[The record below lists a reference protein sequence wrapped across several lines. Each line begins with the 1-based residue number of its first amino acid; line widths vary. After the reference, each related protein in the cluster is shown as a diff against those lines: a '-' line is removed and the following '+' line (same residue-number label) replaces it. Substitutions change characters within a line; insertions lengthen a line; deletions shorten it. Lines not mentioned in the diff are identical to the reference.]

1 MKFGRRHKQ
10 QQTSRPHE
18 YEDVVELAHQELP
31 REWFQSP
38 LSRQYGVPCD
48 PNYIELPSF
57 DGTMSDLNQDQGYS
71 SGTSSVFP
79 SSLNSGPYDRMSDR
93 YVDGNAGS
101 GSEMYA
107 HLHLDPHLWDT
118 PKRTRRTSDSSD
130 HSHRSHRSPVF
141 NHDTPR
147 HRSQSPCERCSPSP
161 SHQAAF
167 HAPEPV
173 MPLFSEPSHLFSDSP
188 PRPIGHEV
196 LLTVVNLLMHR
207 RNCQIP
213 NCPCKAVQHQYGQLL
228 SDSLGQLNEDTLME
242 CAGNHP
248 SERRE
253 QMRFSLS
260 TSNLTSNTHPHY
272 HLTSK
277 PQIRR
282 VTPKPVLKRQRSK
295 SMDFTME
302 HNAPVRDEPSTFLRE
317 ISISADNIPAL
328 CLNDCPITPSPTI
341 RTKECPSSM
350 PHPSFNK
357 HRIMQ
362 SSESGYSM
370 GSSRSCSE
378 SSQTRKIYRA
388 PHRVPD
394 SASGSRKY
402 LVNGVEIQETLC

>member
-101 GSEMYA
+101 GSEM
-107 HLHLDPHLWDT
+107 
-118 PKRTRRTSDSSD
+118 
-130 HSHRSHRSPVF
+130 
-141 NHDTPR
+141 
-147 HRSQSPCERCSPSP
+147 
-161 SHQAAF
+161 AAF

-196 LLTVVNLLMHR
+196 LLTVVNCLMHR
-207 RNCQIP
+207 QNCQIP
-213 NCPCKAVQHQYGQLL
+213 NCPCKAVQHQYRQLL
-228 SDSLGQLNEDTLME
+228 SDSLNEDTLME

-248 SERRE
+248 SERRKL
-253 QMRFSLS
+253 MHFSLS

-317 ISISADNIPAL
+317 ISILADNIPAL

-362 SSESGYSM
+362 LSESGYST
-370 GSSRSCSE
+370 GNSRSGSE